1 MFLPDLFSES
11 RSRSRKC
18 LRFAAEQLAS
28 LIILKICCG
37 LRENP
42 STISRISGWMDFSS
56 PELPPRCKRPKR
68 QDGLRRPKV
77 AALHATNKENLMMS
91 TRVSQWQRI
100 ALLAAALSASMVST
114 AWGGV
119 PGLYQVHLDGSIW
132 QYTGEPCEGSSC
144 LGWVELDNNPITA
157 TIAAGAGKLYQVH
170 TDGTIWSY
178 TGPPCSGS
186 SCPGWVKI
194 ERQSNHWSNWHGRGR
209 SLSDAQ
215 RRLALAIP
223 RHALQRQLLSWLV
236 ETRSEPEG
244 SDFCRRGRLFV

>member
-1 MFLPDLFSES
+1 MQE
-11 RSRSRKC
+11 
-18 LRFAAEQLAS
+18 A
-28 LIILKICCG
+28 
-37 LRENP
+37 
-42 STISRISGWMDFSS
+42 
-56 PELPPRCKRPKR
+56 KRW
-68 QDGLRRPKV
+68 DGLRRPKV

-157 TIAAGAGKLYQVH
+157 FIAAGGGKLYQVH

-178 TGPPCSGS
+178 TGPACSGS

-194 ERQSNHWSNWHGRGR
+194 DDNPITEAIGMGGR

-215 RRLALAIP
+215 RRLALAIQ

-244 SDFCRRGRLFV
+244 RDFCRRGRLFVGAPRRRHILAVYRAPLLRELL